1 MSDVYAGMSDA
12 FGATLNMGAL
22 LTPESH
28 ITGRYSF
35 QCIDPDGATKWT
47 AETDNIVVLV
57 GRNAALDYIL
67 ATAAQTPVG
76 PFMGLIS
83 GSTVTP
89 TFSSV
94 DTMASH
100 TGWVEAGSGSTNYAP
115 TYTAPRKSA
124 AFSAA
129 SSGQKA
135 LSAALSFAITSSGIV
150 SGAFLVYGTGAVST
164 IQDTNGVLFSE
175 GFFTGSSRSV
185 SNGDTLNVSYSCS
198 LSTV

>member
-1 MSDVYAGMSDA
+1 MDLRSAFNDKYGASLIVGADVASPS
-12 FGATLNMGAL
+12 N
-22 LTPESH
+22 
-28 ITGRYSF
+28 IRGRYTF
-35 QCIDPDGATKWT
+35 ECFDHLGMPKWS

-57 GRNAALDYIL
+57 GRNQALDYVL
-67 ATAAQTPVG
+67 ATATQNPVG

-83 GSTVTP
+83 GSTAVP
-89 TFSSV
+89 TLSSA

-100 TGWVEAGSGSTNYAP
+100 SGWVECGTGSTNYNP

-129 SSGQKA
+129 SSGVKA

-164 IQDTNGVLFSE
+164 IQDTNGVLFSA
-175 GFFTGSSRSV
+175 GLFTGSSRTVAS
-185 SNGDTLNVSYSCS
+185 GDTLNVSYSVT